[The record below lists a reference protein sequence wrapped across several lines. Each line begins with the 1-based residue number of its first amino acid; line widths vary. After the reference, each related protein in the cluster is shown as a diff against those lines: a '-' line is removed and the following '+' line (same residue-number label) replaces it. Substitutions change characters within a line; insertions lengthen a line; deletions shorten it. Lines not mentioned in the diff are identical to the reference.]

1 MMALTAHPARASLF
15 YDAVGDF
22 GFVGDYVAT
31 LGTTS
36 TSGTAMT
43 DTTSPFTPADV
54 GKRVA
59 IPFGGA
65 GTTPNIA
72 QLTTTI
78 SAYVN
83 SGQVTLAVGTT
94 NNVTS
99 TSVGYGT
106 DNSVAEALMVS
117 TINGLAYS
125 GAVVF
130 FERSATNAYGVQT
143 NWVFNKACQLEG
155 IGGSHT
161 ADVGA
166 YTTLGG
172 TRLAWWGT
180 SSDGGTAFQPMI
192 TFVPTGVQN
201 LKKVAI
207 RHLWL
212 DCWNNGQ
219 NQALYGIKLVSC
231 AGHMIEDFYIRDAL
245 AQGIWTDIGTT
256 PTEAKDCTRFSHRDL
271 CFRQID
277 NTSTATTT
285 PTTTTSAITW
295 SATGQSMTLAAAN
308 NLRTAGYVWVESN
321 LGYPVLVRYTAGGG
335 TTTLTGC
342 TVSTEDIINAPASY
356 SGAFV
361 VEATPGNGG
370 AYKLNG
376 AVGADTCCGVIE
388 VAQVSHGT
396 TWGPAGIE
404 FLNSDSIVIRSVFMN
419 GGNNTTETGS
429 NRQRKPGIRY
439 NGSNTNTGLAARNNV
454 VYDTDPA
461 GSSSGGGISVMGV
474 NNSGTVLLAP
484 AGPIRV
490 VGMNM
495 SNGSPLPTVE
505 SGGQLVWTG
514 NGMLNPGEHYA
525 ATLTTTTVSATTALL
540 ARIPVPT
547 QGLQIG
553 LTVRCRFTLSKTAL
567 GSSTRI
573 TGVKL
578 GTAGTTSDTTVNS
591 VSRTPTA
598 ATDSGVEEITF
609 AIVGP
614 LGASCTSVMTS
625 HLVKATVSS
634 ASGLFATAAAIN
646 VTAGTPVTFNSSGGQ
661 TWLSFFM
668 TTGSSEVITV
678 LPPVII
684 EVLKGASP

>member
-1 MMALTAHPARASLF
+1 MMALTAHPAHASLF

-106 DNSVAEALMVS
+106 DNSAAEALMVS
-117 TINGLAYS
+117 TINGAAYA
-125 GAVVF
+125 GAYILF
-130 FERSATNAYGVQT
+130 GRSATNTYGVQT
-143 NWVFNKACQLEG
+143 NWVFNKACQIEG
-155 IGGSHT
+155 IGGGYT
-161 ADVGA
+161 ADAGT

-180 SSDGGTAFQPMI
+180 SSDGGTAFQAMI
-192 TFVPTGVQN
+192 TFAPTGVQN
-201 LKKVAI
+201 LKRVAL
-207 RHLWL
+207 RHIWL

-219 NQALYGIKLVSC
+219 NQALYGLKLVSC
-231 AGHMIEDFYIRDAL
+231 QGHMLEDFYIRNAL
-245 AQGIWTDIGTT
+245 AQGVWTDVGTT
-256 PTEAKDCTRFSHRDL
+256 PTETKDTTRFSHRDM
-271 CFRQID
+271 CFRQLD
-277 NTSTATTT
+277 NTATATMT
-285 PTTTTSAITW
+285 PTTTSSALTW
-295 SATGQSMTLAAAN
+295 STSGQSMTIAAAN
-308 NLRTAGYVWVESN
+308 NLRTAGYVWVQST

-342 TVSTEDIINAPASY
+342 TVSTEDTVNAPISY
-356 SGAFV
+356 SNAFV

-370 AYKLNG
+370 AYKFSG
-376 AVGADTCCGVIE
+376 ASGANTCCSV
-388 VAQVSHGT
+388 VDMAQISYGT
-396 TWGPAGIE
+396 TWGPAAIE
-404 FLNSDSIVIRSVFMN
+404 FLNSDDMLIRQVMMN
-419 GGNNTTETGS
+419 GGSNTTEVNG
-429 NRQRKPGIRY
+429 NRQRKPGMRF
-439 NGSNTNTGLAARNNV
+439 NGSNT
-454 VYDTDPA
+454 
-461 GSSSGGGISVMGV
+461 SSGLSSRNTIIYDGDPGGNAGGGASSMGV
-474 NNSGTVLLAP
+474 NNAGTALSFPSGP
-484 AGPIRV
+484 NKWY
-490 VGMNM
+490 NM
-495 SNGSPLPTVE
+495 QLGNGASLPTVE
-505 SGGQLVWTG
+505 GAAQFIWTG
-514 NGMLNPGEHYA
+514 NGSVNTGEHGVA
-525 ATLTTTTVSATTALL
+525 KLTTTTVSATTAIL
-540 ARIPVPT
+540 AQILVPP

-553 LTVRCRFTLSKTAL
+553 LTVRCRFTLSKTAA

-646 VTAGTPVTFNSSGGQ
+646 VTAGTPVTFNSAGGQ

-678 LPPVII
+678 LPPVIL